1 MWLAVLFTFAL
12 LRVLFTVVFRCF
24 LNFVDSVVYCHSLV
38 VLFTYYL
45 CYLLSYYFYFSSVY
59 RYVIESFVLLTVI
72 LTCTRSSLPVC
83 RV

>member
-12 LRVLFTVVFRCF
+12 VRVLFTVVFSCF

-45 CYLLSYYFYFSSVY
+45 
-59 RYVIESFVLLTVI
+59 VLFTVI
-72 LTCTRSSLPVC
+72 LFLFLFCLSLC
-83 RV
+83 Y